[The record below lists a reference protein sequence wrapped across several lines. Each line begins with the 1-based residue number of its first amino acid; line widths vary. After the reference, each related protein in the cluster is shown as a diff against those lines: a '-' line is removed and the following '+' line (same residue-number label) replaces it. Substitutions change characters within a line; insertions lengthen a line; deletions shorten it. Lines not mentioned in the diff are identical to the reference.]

1 MKVIIVLVIGF
12 GLPLILQLL
21 IRKLAPYRPNSAE
34 PPITKEDSRKWARQ
48 VWWIHL
54 IVFAWLLVGW
64 FGFTWICMGLLI
76 LLSDWDLAEFSTSL
90 YLIKPTR
97 AIWLSPGLFLG
108 LLCWALTVVP
118 LYRWLLGDKYDAYS
132 RWYSRWHG
140 QQFGFDGNSKKLL
153 VGLVG
158 LFLGFPAFMIVF
170 GSNWHLRVEENS
182 IGWKRFLSFTE
193 KQYSYDEID
202 KIVETSHARAPMGNV
217 GECARIFLVFS
228 DGNKWSFEDMG
239 YSYARG
245 EYDREMIQYIQNRSG
260 KPLIHAT
267 FIEDVAP

>member
-1 MKVIIVLVIGF
+1 MGSASLVDPSDSICMVASWLVRLHVDLHGIADPAERLGFGRILNEPLFDQANPGNLVI
-12 GLPLILQLL
+12 
-21 IRKLAPYRPNSAE
+21 
-34 PPITKEDSRKWARQ
+34 AR
-48 VWWIHL
+48 
-54 IVFAWLLVGW
+54 
-64 FGFTWICMGLLI
+64 
-76 LLSDWDLAEFSTSL
+76 
-90 YLIKPTR
+90 
-97 AIWLSPGLFLG
+97 LFLG